1 MKRRTSTRWVL
12 VVLGVVAAV
21 VIGCGALAAILTPDN
36 AYACTTNAAA
46 TISIQDPNPTTDT
59 SGAPTGAA
67 GSGRQV
73 GRWNAEQVRNAAVI
87 VAVGAERNIP
97 TRGKVIAVA
106 TAMTESSLVNTS
118 KVTDHDSVGLFQQRP
133 SQGWGTTAQLL
144 DPRYAAGKFYDKL
157 LTIPNWEQL
166 PLAEAAQAVQRS
178 AYPDRYAQFEDDAVQ
193 VVAAVGGDPG
203 GQLGVT
209 DLNCPID
216 GGDGSIDVDGAG
228 LPDGFTLPA
237 GTPAAVVT
245 AIGWALQQLGTP
257 YHYGGDCTAA
267 HSGIPAHQCDCSSLM
282 QGAYRAA
289 GISIPRT
296 TGGQVSA
303 GTVVASLNDIRAGD
317 LVLIP
322 GSQGTR
328 TRPGHVGMYI
338 GQGLI
343 VQAPHTGDVVKISKL
358 SSWSSQVAAVRRI
371 VT

>member
-1 MKRRTSTRWVL
+1 MSRRTSTRWIVVFAL
-12 VVLGVVAAV
+12 VAVV

-36 AYACTTNAAA
+36 AYACTTSAA
-46 TISIQDPNPTTDT
+46 TTSAVEDPNGTTSASSDPTST
-59 SGAPTGAA
+59 A
-67 GSGRQV
+67 GKGRQV
-73 GRWNAEQVRNAAVI
+73 GRWNPEQVGNAAVI
-87 VAVGAERNIP
+87 VAVGAERNLP

-106 TAMTESSLVNTS
+106 TAMTESSLINTS

-133 SQGWGTTAQLL
+133 SQGWGTPAQLL

-157 LTIPNWEQL
+157 LTIQNWEQL
-166 PLAEAAQAVQRS
+166 PLTQAAQAVQRS

-209 DLNCPID
+209 DLSCPID
-216 GGDGSIDVDGAG
+216 GGDGSIDIDGTG

-237 GTPAAVVT
+237 DTPAAVVT

-267 HSGIPAHQCDCSSLM
+267 HSGVPAHQCDCSSLM

-289 GISIPRT
+289 GVSIPRT
-296 TGGQVSA
+296 TGGQVGA
-303 GTVVASLNDIRAGD
+303 GTAVPSLNDIHPGD

-371 VT
+371 IK